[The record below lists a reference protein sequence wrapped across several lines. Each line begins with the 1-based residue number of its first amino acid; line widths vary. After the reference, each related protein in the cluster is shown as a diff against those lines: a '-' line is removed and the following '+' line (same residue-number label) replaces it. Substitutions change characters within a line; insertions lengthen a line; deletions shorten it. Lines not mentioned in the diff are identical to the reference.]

1 MPHTFLTSRQV
12 EEIFEAIKDPGS
24 RLRVLDISC
33 TRLSSVEPEALSSAI
48 GRLVK
53 AKLERC
59 SLSTSRMFH
68 TMRCL
73 FNRCSLTS
81 PQVQALL
88 SAAVSSSS
96 LVKEYIFP
104 LLKHYNI
111 IHLYTKYPVHFYFS
125 QILSVK
131 KQKAKFPCH
140 SFTPYHYQVSLRMGQ
155 EKFLDRNL
163 VQQARRNLKELW

>member
-1 MPHTFLTSRQV
+1 MIMPRIFLTSRQV

-48 GRLVK
+48 GRLVE

-59 SLSTSRMFH
+59 SLSTRMFH

-73 FNRCSLTS
+73 FRCSLTN
-81 PQVQALL
+81 PQVQALV
-88 SAAVSSSS
+88 SAAVNSST

-104 LLKHYNI
+104 LLKH
-111 IHLYTKYPVHFYFS
+111 
-125 QILSVK
+125 
-131 KQKAKFPCH
+131 
-140 SFTPYHYQVSLRMGQ
+140 
-155 EKFLDRNL
+155 
-163 VQQARRNLKELW
+163 

>member
-1 MPHTFLTSRQV
+1 MIMPHTFLTSRQV

-48 GRLVK
+48 GRLVE

-59 SLSTSRMFH
+59 SLSTRMFH

-73 FNRCSLTS
+73 FRCSLTN
-81 PQVQALL
+81 PQVQALV
-88 SAAVSSSS
+88 SAAVNSST

-104 LLKHYNI
+104 LLKH
-111 IHLYTKYPVHFYFS
+111 
-125 QILSVK
+125 
-131 KQKAKFPCH
+131 
-140 SFTPYHYQVSLRMGQ
+140 
-155 EKFLDRNL
+155 
-163 VQQARRNLKELW
+163 

>member
-1 MPHTFLTSRQV
+1 MPHTFLTSNQV

-33 TRLSSVEPEALSSAI
+33 TRLSSVEPEVLSSAI
-48 GRLVK
+48 GRLVE

-59 SLSTSRMFH
+59 SLSTRMFH

-73 FNRCSLTS
+73 FTRCSLTS

-88 SAAVSSSS
+88 SAAVHSSS

-104 LLKHYNI
+104 PL
-111 IHLYTKYPVHFYFS
+111 
-125 QILSVK
+125 
-131 KQKAKFPCH
+131 
-140 SFTPYHYQVSLRMGQ
+140 
-155 EKFLDRNL
+155 
-163 VQQARRNLKELW
+163 